1 MTDTP
6 VRTPYLGKY
15 ALVLLGGI
23 AALMVANAV
32 MLGTVGVPVPSGAAT
47 IIPPMIAA
55 LVCGQAWGRDTGAL
69 PDNRAAWRFAA
80 AAAAIFLAVQ
90 IPLTVLGLASVGP
103 AAEGALGFALVL
115 LAVTTGIVALSNRW
129 FVTIGAKGV
138 IKAR

>member
-6 VRTPYLGKY
+6 TRTPYLGKY
-15 ALVLLGGI
+15 ALILLGGI

-69 PDNRAAWRFAA
+69 PESGAAWRFAI

-90 IPLTVLGLASVGP
+90 IPVTLFGLTAIGQIGAEHIGLTLGLIG
-103 AAEGALGFALVL
+103 
-115 LAVTTGIVALSNRW
+115 VTTLIVGLTNRW
-129 FVTIGAKGV
+129 FVTVGAKGV
-138 IKAR
+138 IKQR